1 MQTFKSN
8 SEANFKKLSNRD
20 SNPSSSPKTK
30 KIVIVGAGVIG
41 AAIAYHL
48 SQRDDVAVT
57 LLERDIPG
65 AGASGHSFA
74 WANAFGKEPR
84 DYHTLNRR
92 ALDMWYRLAHQL
104 DADIGV
110 HYGGEMR
117 WESNP
122 QRAMQ
127 LRQRIQQIQTWGY
140 PCRLI
145 TRAEMLT
152 LEPHLHPGTVAA
164 ASFSEADIHVE
175 TDRFITVCLQRACER
190 GAVVHSPTYVT
201 GFVIRNGS
209 VAAVKTSDSEFSC
222 DAVVLASG
230 VQTTELASLAKTHIP
245 QQRSPGIVIKTT
257 PCAKVLHNVAV
268 IHAPPKDGNHQ
279 HLHLRQLSDGS
290 LRIGQGTQEGINRD
304 NSQQHADAL
313 LARAKAYLPAIA
325 DAEAIPM
332 PVGYR
337 PMPLDGF
344 PVLGFTE
351 AVQNLYI
358 TLMHS
363 GVTLAPLVGEMATLE
378 IADGA
383 RVDWF
388 VPYRPER
395 FRTNH

>member
-1 MQTFKSN
+1 MT
-8 SEANFKKLSNRD
+8 R
-20 SNPSSSPKTK
+20 SNPL
-30 KIVIVGAGVIG
+30 KIVIVGAGIIG

-48 SQRDDVAVT
+48 SQRDEIAVT
-57 LLERDIPG
+57 ILERDVPG

-74 WANAFGKEPR
+74 WANAFGKDPR

-92 ALDMWYRLAHQL
+92 SLDMWYRLAHQL
-104 DADIGV
+104 DADIGI

-117 WESNP
+117 WESSP
-122 QRAMQ
+122 QRATQ
-127 LRQRIQQIQTWGY
+127 LCQRIQQIQTWGY

-145 TRAEMLT
+145 TRDEMLA

-175 TDRFITVCLQRACER
+175 TDRFIDVCLQRACER
-190 GAVVHSPTYVT
+190 GAVVHPQTCVT
-201 GFVIRNGS
+201 GFVIRNGRI
-209 VAAVKTSDSEFSC
+209 AALKTSDAEFLC

-230 VQTTELASLAKTHIP
+230 VQTTELASLAHIHIP

-268 IHAPPKDGNHQ
+268 IHAPGSPPVTGKGQKGENHQ
-279 HLHLRQLSDGS
+279 HLHLRQLADGS
-290 LRIGQGTQEGINRD
+290 LGIGQGTQEGINRD
-304 NSQQHADAL
+304 DSQQHADAL

-325 DAEAIPM
+325 DAEAIPT

-358 TLMHS
+358 ALMHS

-388 VPYRPER
+388 APYRLER
-395 FRTNH
+395 FKTTP

>member
-1 MQTFKSN
+1 MTG
-8 SEANFKKLSNRD
+8 
-20 SNPSSSPKTK
+20 SNPL
-30 KIVIVGAGVIG
+30 KIVIVGAGIIG

-48 SQRDDVAVT
+48 SQRNDITVT
-57 LLERDIPG
+57 VLERDVPG

-92 ALDMWYRLAHQL
+92 SLDMWYRLAHQL
-104 DADIGV
+104 DTDIGI

-117 WESNP
+117 WETDP
-122 QRAMQ
+122 QRAIQ
-127 LRQRIQQIQTWGY
+127 LRQHIQQIQRWGY

-145 TRAEMLT
+145 PRDEMLA
-152 LEPHLHPGTVAA
+152 LEPHLRPGIVAT

-175 TDRFITVCLQRACER
+175 TDRFINVCLQRACESD
-190 GAVVHSPTYVT
+190 AVVHPHTSVT
-201 GFVIRNGS
+201 GFVIRKGRI
-209 VAAVKTSDSEFSC
+209 VAVKTTDAEFPC
-222 DAVVLASG
+222 DVVVLASG
-230 VQTTELASLAKTHIP
+230 VQTTELAALAHIHIP
-245 QQRSPGIVIKTT
+245 QQRSPGVVIETT
-257 PCAKVLHNVAV
+257 PCAKILHSVAI
-268 IHAPPKDGNHQ
+268 IHAPPTDKNHQ
-279 HLHLRQLSDGS
+279 HLHLRQLADGS

-304 NSQQHADAL
+304 DSQQHADAL

-325 DAEAIPM
+325 DAEAIPT

-358 TLMHS
+358 ALMHS
-363 GVTLAPLVGEMATLE
+363 GVTLAPLVSEMATLE

-388 VPYRPER
+388 SPYRLER
-395 FRTNH
+395 FG